1 MQASALGTPSP
12 PPSRLCSL
20 HATGPAPR
28 HVAITPGATTTTGRA
43 NEACGGTRRCASSMT
58 SKVMSEMKSRA
69 LRPRS
74 ACRIT
79 NHKHSPGFVSTLF
92 LFLFLFLCVCD
103 VIFSLITVF
112 SGSVVRA
119 FPPRRSETASRA
131 PHRRRGRVYHQNKL
145 RFVMCT
151 LNRVNDF
158 AASVMRA
165 TFAPGIPRR
174 RS

>member
-79 NHKHSPGFVSTLF
+79 NPKHSPGFVSTLF
-92 LFLFLFLCVCD
+92 LFLFLFFVCLRCN
-103 VIFSLITVF
+103 FLINYGF
-112 SGSVVRA
+112 LGGFGARIPSQKVRDGE
-119 FPPRRSETASRA
+119 PGTASPTGTCLPPKQIKIRY
-131 PHRRRGRVYHQNKL
+131 VY
-145 RFVMCT
+145 T
-151 LNRVNDF
+151 E
-158 AASVMRA
+158 
-165 TFAPGIPRR
+165 PG
-174 RS
+174 